1 MAGSSEDIRKEILSR
16 LYDQRNTEAGGEAEA
31 PTKVV
36 VKSSTDIG
44 ATLSYNDVFTKPAEE
59 AGLPN
64 FSLDGYEA
72 LLVPVR
78 AAQGHL
84 IPDVDPH
91 YKEQTEVLWVLA
103 YCMVND
109 ELALMQGMQ
118 GTGKTSG
125 LEYVCAK
132 LKAPLMRINCSS
144 TQDSASIAGS
154 VQVVRE
160 EGVPITKYVGDTDF
174 MLNMQ
179 KGVICLLD
187 EIFWAPDDLRG
198 GTLMRFRDKPAD
210 GSPRILTAPEDT
222 SGSVGKPVHPMSR
235 LFYADNTLGLGDNAD
250 KFAARF
256 VADTA
261 FLDGINY
268 VIKVDYLPLDD
279 EVDLLLSWEPDLDP
293 TLAKKLVQL
302 GTLARSAFDNGDLP
316 VTISP
321 RTLRAVAHQTVH
333 VGNPMIALKFG
344 YYNKLS
350 EDSERDCFKS
360 LIGTVGFPAKFG
372 GIKDEKRD

>member
-1 MAGSSEDIRKEILSR
+1 MPGTSDEIRKEILSR
-16 LYDQRNTEAGGEAEA
+16 LYDQRNTEEGKEAEPEKA
-31 PTKVV
+31 TVTSGK
-36 VKSSTDIG
+36 DIG
-44 ATLSYNDVFTKPAEE
+44 ATLSYNDVFTLPAEKG
-59 AGLPN
+59 GLPN
-64 FSLDGYEA
+64 FTLDGYEA
-72 LLVPVR
+72 LVETVG
-78 AAQGHL
+78 ATQGHL
-84 IPDVDPH
+84 IPDLDPN
-91 YKEQTEVLWVLA
+91 YKEQTEVLWVLV

-109 ELALMQGMQ
+109 ELALLQGMQ

-132 LKAPLMRINCSS
+132 MQVPLMRINCSS
-144 TQDSASIAGS
+144 TQDSSAIAGS
-154 VQVVRE
+154 IQVVRE

-174 MLNMQ
+174 MINMQ
-179 KGVICLLD
+179 KGVVCLLD

-210 GSPRILTAPEDT
+210 GGPRILTAPEDT

-268 VIKVDYLPLDD
+268 VIKVDYLPLED
-279 EVDLLLSWEPDLDP
+279 EVDLLLAWAPDLDAD
-293 TLAKKLVQL
+293 LAKKLVQL

-321 RTLRAVAHQTVH
+321 RTLKAVAHSTVSI
-333 VGNPMIALKFG
+333 GNPMIALKFG

-360 LIGTVGFPAKFG
+360 LIGTVGFPAKYG
-372 GIKDEKRD
+372 TIKDGK